1 MELNNAILK
10 KLFENVYFINGT
22 AYAGKSTMV
31 KMLSEKYDGICCGE
45 NYNEKLFS
53 LIDPEHQPCLCYFD
67 TMSGWPEFLGRTPE
81 AYDAWIEGC
90 SREGTDL
97 EIIELIR
104 CTAAGRLVFVD
115 TNISL
120 EALREISDYRHV
132 AIMLSDQSVSVNRFF
147 ERPDR
152 EKQFLYQRLL
162 EMPDPE
168 AALANFR
175 RCLEK
180 INSPERYRAFEE
192 SGFFVLKRDE
202 SRTPEETMAILAQH
216 FGLEK

>member
-1 MELNNAILK
+1 MDTKLLK
-10 KLFENVYFINGT
+10 KLFEQVYFINGT
-22 AYAGKSTMV
+22 AYAGKSTMI

-45 NYNEKLFS
+45 NYIEKLFS
-53 LIDPEHQPCLCYFD
+53 LISPENQPCLCYFD
-67 TMSGWPEFLGRTPE
+67 TMSGWPEFLSRTPE
-81 AYDAWIEGC
+81 AYDAWVEGC

-104 CTAAGRLVFVD
+104 CTAAGKPVFVD
-115 TNISL
+115 TNIPL
-120 EALREISDYRHV
+120 EVLREISDYRRV
-132 AIMLSDQSVSVNRFF
+132 AIMLSDQSLSVNRFF
-147 ERPDR
+147 DRPDK

-180 INSPERYRAFEE
+180 INSPEHYRAFEE
-192 SGFFVLKRDE
+192 SGFIVLKRNDCWNL
-202 SRTPEETMAILAQH
+202 EETMAVLEQH
-216 FGLEK
+216 FGLVR